1 MSLRDLYCP
10 LSLQIL
16 SSRGQEQLLVCSM
29 LLQHIVP
36 VLIISPYPFN
46 GKQKCGE
53 LACVISAGDVE
64 PRLAMSSQGDLRQ
77 GCFMVVWVRTD
88 GRLSGGAAGE
98 QGGTEKMYRRRNE
111 PA

>member
-1 MSLRDLYCP
+1 M
-10 LSLQIL
+10 
-16 SSRGQEQLLVCSM
+16 CSM

-64 PRLAMSSQGDLRQ
+64 PLLAMSSQEDPEARVLYGSL
-77 GCFMVVWVRTD
+77 
-88 GRLSGGAAGE
+88 GE
-98 QGGTEKMYRRRNE
+98 N
-111 PA
+111 